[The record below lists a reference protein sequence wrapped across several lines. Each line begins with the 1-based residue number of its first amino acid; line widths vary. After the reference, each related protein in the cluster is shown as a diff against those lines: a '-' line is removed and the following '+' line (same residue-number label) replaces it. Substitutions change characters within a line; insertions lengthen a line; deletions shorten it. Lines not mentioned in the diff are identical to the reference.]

1 MYHEEKDK
9 RLLSIYS
16 PQSELII
23 LWSAKIAY
31 KKKKNDS
38 IVGMST
44 CFKNIFGDGPIKVAH
59 SLEGGD
65 QKTPKKQKKQ
75 KKKQEKT
82 INRKMHTRIEAVHM
96 L

>member
-1 MYHEEKDK
+1 
-9 RLLSIYS
+9 
-16 PQSELII
+16 
-23 LWSAKIAY
+23 
-31 KKKKNDS
+31 
-38 IVGMST
+38 MST

-82 INRKMHTRIEAVHM
+82 INRKMHTRKEAEQM
-96 L
+96 